1 MEFREIITVIG
12 FFLSLIWLGFY
23 AGMEGKKK
31 TYVIYIG
38 IIIDIMLFAISR
50 NTSLLLAG
58 VVLGIVTGLSK
69 AGANKLL
76 TKVVHGEAEYRM
88 QGWKNWV
95 ILGVVWVVM
104 FLMVIS
110 IEIMMQQ

>member
-12 FFLSLIWLGFY
+12 FFLSLIWGGFY
-23 AGMEGKKK
+23 VCLEGKKR

-58 VVLGIVTGLSK
+58 VSMGIVLGLFK

-76 TKVVHGEAEYRM
+76 IKVAPGKAPYRM
-88 QGWKNWV
+88 LGWKNWV
-95 ILGVVWVVM
+95 IGSVIWFVM

-110 IEIMMQQ
+110 IEIMQQ